1 MHLTTLLI
9 LALST
14 LSLAVVD
21 IAAGVKPSKK
31 ANPSSSGLID
41 LQPLDSKLLTDTN
54 QYVPERRNK
63 FHWEVQRPV
72 AKPCECSEPYCPS
85 DVLDKESVSL
95 KQIASASA

>member
-1 MHLTTLLI
+1 MQLTSLLI

-21 IAAGVKPSKK
+21 IAVGVKPTKK

-41 LQPLDSKLLTDTN
+41 LQPLDPKLLTDTN
-54 QYVPERRNK
+54 QYVPEKRNK

-72 AKPCECSEPYCPS
+72 SKPCECSEPYCPS
-85 DVLDKESVSL
+85 DVLDKQSVSP
-95 KQIASASA
+95 KKIAGAS